1 VQETLLAI
9 DTEHHLPSA
18 AEPPAF
24 NAVPETESSLRPY
37 IPALITSA
45 LALEACGGSSAAP
58 TTVAPTP
65 VVVAPTPPP
74 APVVLTS
81 AQSSRLLAQASFGA
95 TTAEIAMVTSLG
107 VPGWITDQATKARTK
122 HWDWL
127 VANGYN
133 VATNINNTAGFDN
146 SIWRSIITEPGQLR
160 QRVGMALSQMMVIG
174 VDGVNLQWKQFAGA
188 AWLDILLDNALGNF
202 RTLVEQITLCP
213 AMGSYLTYINNRRAN
228 GSAVPD
234 ENYAREV
241 MQLFTLGVNRL
252 NMDGTVQLSGGQ
264 PVETYTLNDVSQL
277 ARVFTGLQLDSTDTT
292 TPDRLRRPLVMNA
305 SLHEP
310 GASTFLGIT
319 VPAATEGLAA
329 VRIALDGIFAHPNV
343 PPFVSKQLIQ
353 RLVTSNPSPAYVLR
367 VSTVFADNGS
377 GVRGD
382 LLAVVRAILTDTE
395 ARGPASLTATTSG
408 KLREPVMRLTSWA
421 RGFSAASPGG
431 LWAIGDTTSANNR
444 LAQSLGRSPSVFNFF
459 RPGYSPPNTALSTA
473 SLVAPEFQITNEL
486 SVVSYLNFM
495 QTLIVNGI
503 GDVRANYT
511 DILTKA
517 ADSGALVD
525 EVNTLLAAGQLGAA
539 TVTSIRAAVDSI
551 ATTAT
556 TGPINRVYTAILL
569 TMAAPDFITQK

>member
-1 VQETLLAI
+1 
-9 DTEHHLPSA
+9 
-18 AEPPAF
+18 
-24 NAVPETESSLRPY
+24 
-37 IPALITSA
+37 
-45 LALEACGGSSAAP
+45 
-58 TTVAPTP
+58 
-65 VVVAPTPPP
+65 
-74 APVVLTS
+74 
-81 AQSSRLLAQASFGA
+81 
-95 TTAEIAMVTSLG
+95 
-107 VPGWITDQATKARTK
+107 
-122 HWDWL
+122 
-127 VANGYN
+127 
-133 VATNINNTAGFDN
+133 
-146 SIWRSIITEPGQLR
+146 
-160 QRVGMALSQMMVIG
+160 
-174 VDGVNLQWKQFAGA
+174 
-188 AWLDILLDNALGNF
+188 
-202 RTLVEQITLCP
+202 
-213 AMGSYLTYINNRRAN
+213 
-228 GSAVPD
+228 
-234 ENYAREV
+234 
-241 MQLFTLGVNRL
+241 
-252 NMDGTVQLSGGQ
+252 
-264 PVETYTLNDVSQL
+264 
-277 ARVFTGLQLDSTDTT
+277 
-292 TPDRLRRPLVMNA
+292 MNA

-367 VSTVFADNGS
+367 VSTIFADNGS